1 MGKIGTY
8 ILYYRDRVLQLIS
21 TIGAVASVS
30 GIAVTGIVASNS
42 MPWWAILL
50 FVFAGLSTILA
61 IALTLKSE
69 GPTSVLHH
77 GDQSSIRGYLFDWIK
92 SGRHVAIFT
101 RDMSWSDDP
110 RMRGLLEHK
119 AQANELTVVLP
130 KSIDLT
136 EHLREKGATI
146 VAYGDASNVRCS
158 FTITNFRAQGSRVAI
173 GWRSGNYHIIQEYS
187 AADDDP
193 AYYLAH
199 EIVNLAIERAN
210 ERR

>member
-1 MGKIGTY
+1 M
-8 ILYYRDRVLQLIS
+8 
-21 TIGAVASVS
+21 
-30 GIAVTGIVASNS
+30 
-42 MPWWAILL
+42 
-50 FVFAGLSTILA
+50 VFA
-61 IALTLKSE
+61 ALTLRSE
-69 GPTSVLHH
+69 GSTRVFHYR
-77 GDQSSIRGYLFDWIK
+77 DQSSIRGYLFDWIK

-110 RMRGLLEHK
+110 PMRDLLEHK

-136 EHLREKGATI
+136 EHLREIGATI

-158 FTITNFRAQGSRVAI
+158 FTITNYCAQGSRIAI

-187 AADDDP
+187 AVDDDP

-199 EIVNLAIERAN
+199 EIVNLAMERAN
-210 ERR
+210 EQR